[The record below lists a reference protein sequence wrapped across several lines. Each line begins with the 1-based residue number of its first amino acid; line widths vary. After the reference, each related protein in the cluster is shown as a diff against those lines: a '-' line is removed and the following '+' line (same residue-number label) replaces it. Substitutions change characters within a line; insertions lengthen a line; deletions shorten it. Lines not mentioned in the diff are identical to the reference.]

1 MKPLRRSDD
10 FNADV
15 RREWVH
21 LQQFG
26 EALADRFIDC
36 VEESLNGLS
45 RQPGLGHPGR
55 YRHPRLAGLRLWA
68 IAKPFS
74 DWLIFYWDHPRHL
87 HLFRLMHGA
96 RDLPRR
102 LVEGRAEEREL

>member
-1 MKPLRRSDD
+1 MKSLHRSDD

-15 RREWVH
+15 RREWVYLH
-21 LQQFG
+21 QFG
-26 EALADRFIDC
+26 EALADRFIDR
-36 VEESLNGLS
+36 VDQSVRLLA

-55 YRHPRLAGLRLWA
+55 YRHPRLAGLRVWA
-68 IAKPFS
+68 VAKPFG
-74 DWLIFYWDHPRHL
+74 DWLIFYWDRPRHV

-102 LVEGRAEEREL
+102 LVEGEPME

>member
-10 FNADV
+10 FNADAQH
-15 RREWVH
+15 EWEY
-21 LQQFG
+21 LCQFD

-36 VEESLNGLS
+36 VEKTVRLLAA
-45 RQPGLGHPGR
+45 QPALGHPGR
-55 YRHPRLAGLRLWA
+55 YRHPRLAGLRVRA
-68 IAKPFS
+68 IAKPFG
-74 DWLIFYWDHPRHL
+74 DWLIFYWDRPEHV

-102 LVEGRAEEREL
+102 LVEG

>member
-10 FNADV
+10 FNSDV
-15 RREWVH
+15 RREWIF

-26 EALADRFIDC
+26 DALADRFIDR
-36 VEESLNGLS
+36 VEQSFCLLARRSGI
-45 RQPGLGHPGR
+45 GHPGR
-55 YRHPRLAGLRLWA
+55 YRHPGLAGLRVWA
-68 IAKPFS
+68 VDKPFG
-74 DWLIFYWDHPRHL
+74 DWLIFYWDRPRHV

-102 LVEGRAEEREL
+102 LVEGWSDE